1 MFGLNNKHKI
11 NIKKAEENFKE
22 NLKKEPLEKG
32 DLPAMIIA
40 GLIVTVPIILIGIGI
55 MFLCSWLLI
64 R

>member
-1 MFGLNNKHKI
+1 MFGFNKSKI
-11 NIKKAEENFKE
+11 NIQKAEANFKK
-22 NLKKEPLEKG
+22 NLEKEPLEKG

-55 MFLCSWLLI
+55 MLLCSWLLI